1 MSDNVLPPS
10 GKIVAMTK
18 FVKEEIYRFGIPH
31 NIITYNVSN
40 LSQGDLDEYCSEQG
54 IRLYLAS
61 VAHP

>member
-1 MSDNVLPPS
+1 
-10 GKIVAMTK
+10 MTK

-54 IRLYLAS
+54 IRLYLAP
-61 VAHP
+61 VAQP